1 MKKMWT
7 IKNAAVA
14 VLGALFLGGI
24 CKLGIFFSVMLG
36 ISLFLL
42 VPGIMSGLQKERESS
57 ERFLEVCIY
66 LEQMEGAYRKNRRI
80 YQSLL
85 ETEMLFRD
93 GKMKEVLQKAVREYE
108 KEDAGADVSKK
119 ALSIIEEAYGCEQ
132 MELMHDF
139 FLRNEARGGNPEKAI
154 GILDKRRNAW
164 IEATEKC
171 MSEKKN
177 MLISVILSTVI
188 LFIVSEALMFFLPNE
203 MNVMTKMPERL
214 AVVIEISCLLCLIRR
229 AIKKN
234 AAEWLEKNSERP
246 EKDIKREYLFIE
258 NYDAKRALFS
268 SIKWACLPAGLMLLS
283 YLLSKSFLSFAIGF
297 PITILMLNQHKLDY
311 ALKKKRIKKEIE
323 RDYPK
328 WLLGVILF
336 METESVQGAV
346 FKSKDTAPNILKYPL
361 EKMWETLQKFPT
373 KPDAY
378 FQFLEDYDVPRVHE
392 SMKLLYAIS
401 TGKGGNT
408 KEQMLQIVEKNNTM
422 TMQSERMKNDN
433 KVAGMMGYL
442 FYPVLPVG
450 VKMMADMLLMM
461 LTLYQNMG
469 QVL

>member
-1 MKKMWT
+1 
-7 IKNAAVA
+7 
-14 VLGALFLGGI
+14 
-24 CKLGIFFSVMLG
+24 
-36 ISLFLL
+36 
-42 VPGIMSGLQKERESS
+42 
-57 ERFLEVCIY
+57 
-66 LEQMEGAYRKNRRI
+66 
-80 YQSLL
+80 
-85 ETEMLFRD
+85 
-93 GKMKEVLQKAVREYE
+93 
-108 KEDAGADVSKK
+108 
-119 ALSIIEEAYGCEQ
+119 
-132 MELMHDF
+132 
-139 FLRNEARGGNPEKAI
+139 
-154 GILDKRRNAW
+154 
-164 IEATEKC
+164 

-203 MNVMTKMPERL
+203 MNVMTKMPERF

-234 AAEWLEKNSERP
+234 AADWLEKNSERP

-258 NYDAKRALFS
+258 NYDAKRVLFS

>member
-1 MKKMWT
+1 MVYK
-7 IKNAAVA
+7 
-14 VLGALFLGGI
+14 VLI
-24 CKLGIFFSVMLG
+24 
-36 ISLFLL
+36 
-42 VPGIMSGLQKERESS
+42 GLSQA
-57 ERFLEVCIY
+57 INP
-66 LEQMEGAYRKNRRI
+66 AI
-80 YQSLL
+80 
-85 ETEMLFRD
+85 
-93 GKMKEVLQKAVREYE
+93 
-108 KEDAGADVSKK
+108 
-119 ALSIIEEAYGCEQ
+119 
-132 MELMHDF
+132 HDF
-139 FLRNEARGGNPEKAI
+139 I
-154 GILDKRRNAW
+154 
-164 IEATEKC
+164 
-171 MSEKKN
+171 
-177 MLISVILSTVI
+177 VIADII
-188 LFIVSEALMFFLPNE
+188 LFVLN
-203 MNVMTKMPERL
+203 
-214 AVVIEISCLLCLIRR
+214 
-229 AIKKN
+229 KK
-234 AAEWLEKNSERP
+234 L
-246 EKDIKREYLFIE
+246 
-258 NYDAKRALFS
+258 
-268 SIKWACLPAGLMLLS
+268 
-283 YLLSKSFLSFAIGF
+283 
-297 PITILMLNQHKLDY
+297 
-311 ALKKKRIKKEIE
+311 KKRIKKEIE

-450 VKMMADMLLMM
+450 VKMMADMFLMM

>member
-7 IKNAAVA
+7 LKNAAVA

-42 VPGIMSGLQKERESS
+42 LPGIMSGLQKERESS

-203 MNVMTKMPERL
+203 MNVMTKMPERF

-229 AIKKN
+229 AIKK
-234 AAEWLEKNSERP
+234 
-246 EKDIKREYLFIE
+246 
-258 NYDAKRALFS
+258 
-268 SIKWACLPAGLMLLS
+268 M
-283 YLLSKSFLSFAIGF
+283 
-297 PITILMLNQHKLDY
+297 Q
-311 ALKKKRIKKEIE
+311 
-323 RDYPK
+323 
-328 WLLGVILF
+328 
-336 METESVQGAV
+336 Q
-346 FKSKDTAPNILKYPL
+346 
-361 EKMWETLQKFPT
+361 
-373 KPDAY
+373 
-378 FQFLEDYDVPRVHE
+378 
-392 SMKLLYAIS
+392 
-401 TGKGGNT
+401 TG
-408 KEQMLQIVEKNNTM
+408 
-422 TMQSERMKNDN
+422 
-433 KVAGMMGYL
+433 
-442 FYPVLPVG
+442 
-450 VKMMADMLLMM
+450 
-461 LTLYQNMG
+461 
-469 QVL
+469 

>member
-1 MKKMWT
+1 MQKMLT
-7 IKNAAVA
+7 LKNAAIA
-14 VLGALFLGGI
+14 VFGALFIGGI
-24 CKLGIFFSVMLG
+24 CKLGIFFSVLLG
-36 ISLFLL
+36 VSLFLL
-42 VPGIMSGLQKERESS
+42 IPGILQGLQKERESS
-57 ERFLEVCIY
+57 GRFLETCIY

-85 ETEMLFRD
+85 ETEMLFKD
-93 GKMKEVLQKAVREYE
+93 GAMKEILQRAVKEYE
-108 KEDAGADVSKK
+108 KEDAGADASQK
-119 ALSIIEEAYGCEQ
+119 ALTIIEDDYGCEQ

-139 FLRNEARGGNPEKAI
+139 FLRNEVQGGNPEKAI
-154 GILDKRRNAW
+154 SILDKRRNAW

-177 MLISVILSTVI
+177 MLISVIISTVV
-188 LFIVSEALMFFLPNE
+188 LFLVSEVLVFFLPSE
-203 MNVMTKMPERL
+203 MNVMTQVPERL
-214 AVVIEISCLLCLIRR
+214 AVVLEVVFLLCLVRRSIR
-229 AIKKN
+229 KN
-234 AAEWLEKNSERP
+234 AADWLEKNSERD
-246 EKDIKREYLFIE
+246 EKTLKKEYRSIE
-258 NYDAKRALFS
+258 NYDEKRAFLS
-268 SIKWACLPAGLMLLS
+268 STKWAFIPAGLTILS
-283 YLLSKSFLSFAIGF
+283 YFLTKSFLSLTIGI

-311 ALKKKRIKKEIE
+311 ALKKKRMKKEVE

-336 METESVQGAV
+336 METESVQGAI

-361 EKMWETLQKFPT
+361 EEMWKTLQESPT

-401 TGKGGNT
+401 TGTGGNT

-433 KVAGMMGYL
+433 KVAGLMGYL

-450 VKMMADMLLMM
+450 IKMVADMVLMM
-461 LTLYQNMG
+461 LTLYQNIG
-469 QVL
+469 QIL